1 MVELHIVL
9 QSNALIQST
18 FGLRYV
24 GFSLLVFLKKILYVF
39 CESDSFLWIR
49 FAVCQ
54 GSLRIYD
61 TSEDIISISSSL
73 WDSVDKKYFSLFF
86 QN

>member
-39 CESDSFLWIR
+39 
-49 FAVCQ
+49 
-54 GSLRIYD
+54 
-61 TSEDIISISSSL
+61 
-73 WDSVDKKYFSLFF
+73 
-86 QN
+86 